1 MMYGS
6 LLRKTDLVLERFGPK
21 KKENQRIK
29 NIEIEMHKKIK
40 KTKNFT
46 CDSCY
51 DFSDYSED
59 SSTDYSFFSVPKS
72 ETTMDINI
80 NSKKQPTPEQST
92 QTHSVVILSKQNTKK
107 LKLRI
112 ITKYNEIILCV
123 LAIIGV
129 ILSQIENEDFY
140 NNNKS
145 NRIGVIKLITALD
158 KNEWNISKINITD
171 YNISYIIDNSI
182 DISNIDFSNVNNIP
196 LNMIISTKGKI
207 LRIIILI
214 TSILCLPFIIIG
226 NYLDYLNQYHFK
238 GNDDTPFI
246 KTIHFPDM
254 LIHIIIILPF
264 QYPIIN
270 GKIIYIE
277 MDSYICFPISSILAT
292 VIFLRVFLLFKL
304 FNHLTKFTNV
314 LSEHVCEKYLC
325 KANSQFAYKAFL
337 KENPLFMLC
346 TIFILSCVCF
356 GLACRNFERYY
367 WEFRDNKT
375 QDWDYLWNCMWFVFV
390 SMTTAGYGD
399 IFTSTQVGRVI
410 AIFACIVGVYFVAM
424 LMVYMTQIT
433 SLSEKEK
440 KAYSSINKM
449 RLRKKIIEIQGR
461 IVYSALNIVKYN
473 KQKEH
478 VKINSNVD
486 NDNDHIIKQYDLKC
500 SIEKRK
506 IENWITK
513 IKSFEKE
520 IESFGGLSLTE
531 MLFDI
536 SERIENQINEITQE
550 ILELQTLNEMV
561 LNYTSDLMNVNHLLK
576 KSLYAT
582 KLLYGIIG
590 KYKNYG
596 KLNDVKGDIANIFD
610 MPLHKDEIENEGEMI
625 CESLEN
631 ISPREL
637 KERFDFLL
645 SKKKRVGLH
654 GGSAYSISS
663 KSMNYLKALT
673 HNSMNSDK
681 KYRKFK
687 TKKINKIKKLLS
699 KPKSKS

>member
-1 MMYGS
+1 MYGS

-171 YNISYIIDNSI
+171 YNISYIIDNNI
-182 DISNIDFSNVNNIP
+182 NISNIDFSNVNNIP
-196 LNMIISTKGKI
+196 LNMIISSKGKI

-254 LIHIIIILPF
+254 LIHIII
-264 QYPIIN
+264 
-270 GKIIYIE
+270 
-277 MDSYICFPISSILAT
+277 
-292 VIFLRVFLLFKL
+292 
-304 FNHLTKFTNV
+304 
-314 LSEHVCEKYLC
+314 
-325 KANSQFAYKAFL
+325 
-337 KENPLFMLC
+337 
-346 TIFILSCVCF
+346 
-356 GLACRNFERYY
+356 
-367 WEFRDNKT
+367 
-375 QDWDYLWNCMWFVFV
+375 
-390 SMTTAGYGD
+390 
-399 IFTSTQVGRVI
+399 
-410 AIFACIVGVYFVAM
+410 
-424 LMVYMTQIT
+424 
-433 SLSEKEK
+433 
-440 KAYSSINKM
+440 
-449 RLRKKIIEIQGR
+449 
-461 IVYSALNIVKYN
+461 
-473 KQKEH
+473 
-478 VKINSNVD
+478 
-486 NDNDHIIKQYDLKC
+486 
-500 SIEKRK
+500 
-506 IENWITK
+506 
-513 IKSFEKE
+513 
-520 IESFGGLSLTE
+520 
-531 MLFDI
+531 
-536 SERIENQINEITQE
+536 
-550 ILELQTLNEMV
+550 
-561 LNYTSDLMNVNHLLK
+561 
-576 KSLYAT
+576 
-582 KLLYGIIG
+582 
-590 KYKNYG
+590 
-596 KLNDVKGDIANIFD
+596 
-610 MPLHKDEIENEGEMI
+610 
-625 CESLEN
+625 
-631 ISPREL
+631 
-637 KERFDFLL
+637 
-645 SKKKRVGLH
+645 
-654 GGSAYSISS
+654 
-663 KSMNYLKALT
+663 
-673 HNSMNSDK
+673 
-681 KYRKFK
+681 
-687 TKKINKIKKLLS
+687 
-699 KPKSKS
+699 